1 MSAVTIT
8 RTLAATAI
16 IVALAVVLW
25 TGGRG
30 ALEQEASPEAADRT
44 PIQTVAGPPRSVP
57 VAAPESAVAA
67 KLGELN
73 AMSETYRNT
82 TFLTAIRDSGYVC
95 HTLERVYGGVN
106 DSATWTATCSQLL
119 AYTVRVSGDGTLHV
133 EPMLDHS
140 DSIVGPVTPDFGNDG
155 NGPVPVLPPQPLVE
169 PPPR

>member
-1 MSAVTIT
+1 MSSVTMTRILAVT
-8 RTLAATAI
+8 AV

-25 TGGRG
+25 TGGTG
-30 ALEQEASPEAADRT
+30 SSEQEASPGAADRT
-44 PIQTVAGPPRSVP
+44 PIQTVAGAPRSAP
-57 VAAPESAVAA
+57 VAAPESPAAA

-119 AYTVRVSGDGTLHV
+119 AYTVRVSGAGTLHV

-140 DSIVGPVTPDFGNDG
+140 DSIVGPVTPGNDG

-169 PPPR
+169 PPRR